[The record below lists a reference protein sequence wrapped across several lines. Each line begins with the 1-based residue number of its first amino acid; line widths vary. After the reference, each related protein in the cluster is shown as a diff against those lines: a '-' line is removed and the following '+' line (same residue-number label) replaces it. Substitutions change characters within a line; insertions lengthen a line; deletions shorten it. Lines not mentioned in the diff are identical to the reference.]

1 MIRTFFRHFVD
12 SLKNLKRNGW
22 MSFASIAA
30 VTVTL
35 TLFASFLT
43 FIFNMNEIAA
53 NIQKNVTVSVFM
65 DPKITNSQKQI
76 LKEKLEDLPEVSK
89 VTYSSKEEQYKKL
102 VQTMGKEWEVFSKE
116 DNPLY
121 DVYMVQSNNPKETQ
135 KIQTAAKKMPQV
147 IDASYGGA
155 EAERLLHLADKV
167 KLWGVI
173 IAVILLIIAI
183 FLISNTI
190 RVTILSRKQEIQI
203 QRLVGATNTYI
214 RWPFFLEGAW
224 IGLLGSII
232 PILGMS
238 FIYPKIYQMLMPT
251 LQQAGYHLLSPG
263 SWVIGLSVGIAIL
276 GMVIG
281 ALGSTLS
288 MRRFLKI

>member
-173 IAVILLIIAI
+173 IAVVLLIIAI

>member
-173 IAVILLIIAI
+173 IAVVLLIIAI

-203 QRLVGATNTYI
+203 QRLVGATNSYI

>member
-35 TLFASFLT
+35 TLFAAFLT

-135 KIQTAAKKMPQV
+135 KIQDSAKKMPQV
-147 IDASYGGA
+147 IDASYGGV

-173 IAVILLIIAI
+173 IAFVLLIIAI

-238 FIYPKIYQMLMPT
+238 FVYPKIYQMLMPT
-251 LQQAGYHLLSPG
+251 LQQAGYHLLTPG

>member
-43 FIFNMNEIAA
+43 FVFNMNEIAA

-173 IAVILLIIAI
+173 IAVVLLIIAI

-203 QRLVGATNTYI
+203 QRLVGATNSYI

>member
-173 IAVILLIIAI
+173 IAVVLLIIAI

-251 LQQAGYHLLSPG
+251 LQQAGYHLLTPG

>member
-35 TLFASFLT
+35 TLFAAFLT

-135 KIQTAAKKMPQV
+135 KIQDAAKKMPQV

-173 IAVILLIIAI
+173 IAVVLLIIAI

-251 LQQAGYHLLSPG
+251 LQQAGYHLLTPG